1 MNNLSD
7 TNIHDKHLHKIM
19 FSDYEKQLTN
29 ICKNC
34 VRRKKKGF
42 DDYNSPFSFQE
53 STSQTQPMARENEQ
67 KKKK

>member
-1 MNNLSD
+1 
-7 TNIHDKHLHKIM
+7 M
-19 FSDYEKQLTN
+19 FRDYEKQLTN